1 MFIRQQL
8 ADPYVEIHVV
18 WNEKQ
23 HGIGHFGGRKILGN
37 GKVLRCN
44 KSNPVYYSAFP
55 PPPSLLQCWQQN
67 MRETYILKHRTIKF
81 YTGRDASLRHCICW
95 MFDARRFIYVG

>member
-1 MFIRQQL
+1 MQL
-8 ADPYVEIHVV
+8 AEPYIEIHVV

-23 HGIGHFGGRKILGN
+23 HGIGHFGGRKNLGN

-44 KSNPVYYSAFP
+44 KSNPVYSSAP
-55 PPPSLLQCWQQN
+55 PPTRTQRWLQN

-81 YTGRDASLRHCICW
+81 YTGRDASLRHCVCC